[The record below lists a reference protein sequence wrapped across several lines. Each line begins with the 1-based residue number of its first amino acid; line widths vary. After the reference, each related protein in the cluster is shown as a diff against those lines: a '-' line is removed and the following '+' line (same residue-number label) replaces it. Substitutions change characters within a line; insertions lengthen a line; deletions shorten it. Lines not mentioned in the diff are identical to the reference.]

1 MMIQTKA
8 FLRDKSAF
16 FRTGMRQQAA
26 LPEAKAGCGI
36 GNQVEVAV
44 MKNYTKED
52 ILRMAKEEDVEF
64 IRLQFTDLFGN
75 MKNIAITSSQL
86 EKALDNQCMF
96 DGSSI
101 EGFVRIEESDLYLHP
116 DLSTMTIF
124 PWRPQQGKVARLIC
138 DVYYPGGEPF
148 EGDPRYILKRAVN
161 EAEKLGYTFEVGPEC
176 EFFLFHTDENGLPTT
191 LSHEKAT
198 YFDLG
203 PIDLGENA
211 RRDMVLT
218 LEDMGYVI
226 EASHHEVAPAQHEI
240 DFRYDEGVATAD
252 NIMTFK
258 LAVKT
263 IAKRHGLHAT
273 FMPKPKYGVNGS
285 GMHINMSL
293 SKDGKNIFQDTKD
306 PLGLSREAYYFIGGI
321 MKHMKA
327 ITAITNPLVN
337 SYKRLVPGYEAPVYM
352 AWSATNR
359 SPLIRIPAIRG
370 EGTRIELRSPDPS
383 ANPYLALAVCLRAG
397 LNGIAEKIDPPS
409 SVDRNIF
416 KMSAEERKQL
426 GIEELPGTLYEA
438 IAELEK
444 DTFIQEVLG
453 RHVSG
458 RYIAAKKKEW
468 QEYRTQVT
476 AWEIEQY
483 LYRF

>member
-1 MMIQTKA
+1 
-8 FLRDKSAF
+8 
-16 FRTGMRQQAA
+16 
-26 LPEAKAGCGI
+26 
-36 GNQVEVAV
+36 

-52 ILRMAKEEDVEF
+52 ILRLAEEEDVEF

-75 MKNIAITSSQL
+75 MKNIAVTASQL
-86 EKALDNQCMF
+86 EKALNNKCMF

-101 EGFVRIEESDLYLHP
+101 DGFVRIEESDMVLYP
-116 DLSTMTIF
+116 DLSTMAIF

-138 DVYYPGGEPF
+138 DVHRPNGEPF
-148 EGDPRYILKRAVN
+148 EGDPRYILKRAIK
-161 EAEKLGYTFEVGPEC
+161 EAKDLGYTFEVGPEC
-176 EFFLFHTDENGLPTT
+176 EFFLFHTDDNGLPTT
-191 LSHEKAT
+191 ISHEKAT

-211 RRDMVLT
+211 RRDMVMT
-218 LEDMGYVI
+218 LEDMGYEI

-240 DFRYDEGVATAD
+240 DFHYDEGLATAD

-293 SKDGKNIFQDTKD
+293 SKDGKNIFQDPDDK
-306 PLGLSREAYYFIGGI
+306 LGLSKEAYYFIGGI
-321 MKHMKA
+321 MKHMKGM
-327 ITAITNPLVN
+327 TAITNPLVN

-359 SPLIRIPAIRG
+359 SPLIRIPATRG

-397 LNGIAEKIDPPS
+397 LDGIVNQIEPPA
-409 SVDRNIF
+409 SVDCNIF
-416 KMSAEERKQL
+416 EMTKEERQAR
-426 GIEELPGTLYEA
+426 GIEELPSTLYEA
-438 IAELEK
+438 IQELEK
-444 DTFIQEVLG
+444 DTFLQEILG
-453 RHVSG
+453 NHVCQ

-468 QEYRTQVT
+468 QEYSMQVT
-476 AWEIEQY
+476 DWEVEKY